1 MKKYVF
7 LVLVAFVAFAFT
19 ACDKSKDKNNPD
31 DPTTSGEISENGVK
45 NEFGNGRL
53 IIGRWKQSPNG
64 NYFTFASNGDAFF
77 EGSYYS
83 FLSGS
88 WSYNAETRL
97 LATTLLSWSFY
108 MNIITTNEMQ
118 GITTGKGSSYG
129 FSRSG
134 NYVDANPKLIIGRW
148 KNNNNNIEYTFD
160 GKNYA
165 VNSVKKGKYSI
176 TIEDSYNNSNHKG
189 SIYFDNEEYDL
200 IDLQGG
206 YISFAKKGSDKV
218 ESFYYVTE

>member
-7 LVLVAFVAFAFT
+7 LALLAFGTFAFT

-31 DPTTSGEISENGVK
+31 DPTSEEINENGVK

-64 NYFTFASNGDAFF
+64 NIFTFASNGDAFF

-88 WSYNAETRL
+88 WSYNSETRL

-118 GITTGKGSSYG
+118 GISTGKEKSYG
-129 FSRSG
+129 FSHSG
-134 NYVDANPKLIIGRW
+134 NYVDANPNLIIGRW
-148 KNNNNNIEYTFD
+148 KNNKNIEYTFD
-160 GKNYA
+160 GKNY
-165 VNSVKKGKYSI
+165 SVGITKKGKYSI
-176 TIEDSYNNSNHKG
+176 SIEDSNNNSNHKG
-189 SIYFDNEEYDL
+189 TIYFDNEEFDL

-206 YISFAKKGSDKV
+206 YISFAKKGSNEV